1 MNKILSYIFI
11 CLFVISAMLPINNA
25 CAISDKEYA
34 RCKQLS
40 PEFVQAEKDLNAV
53 WKQLNSLIQN
63 KDKKQK
69 LLDNQRNWLK
79 ERDANYVNENGT
91 ADIPYFTTYTKDRI
105 AELILYKEYV
115 KNNYLPITITGQVI
129 EQTESRYAEDTAYY
143 LYTKLY
149 VNKNEYDIWIL
160 LCSSE
165 DKKQHEDVNNIL
177 KRAEDNKDKC
187 SILVDYDI
195 LGEIKVISFANP
207 SKDEKC
213 GLNW

>member
-53 WKQLNSLIQN
+53 WKQLNSLLQN

-79 ERDANYVNENGT
+79 ERDSNHVNENGT
-91 ADIPYFTTYTKDRI
+91 ADIPNFTTYTKNRI

-129 EQTESRYAEDTAYY
+129 EQTESRYTEDTAYY

-195 LGEIKVISFANP
+195 LGEIKVISFANT

>member
-91 ADIPYFTTYTKDRI
+91 ADIPNFTTYTKDRI

>member
-1 MNKILSYIFI
+1 MKKSLLCIFI
-11 CLFVISAMLPINNA
+11 CLFIISEMLPINNA

-40 PEFVQAEKDLNAV
+40 PEFTQAENDLNAV
-53 WKQLNSLIQN
+53 WKQLNSLIKN
-63 KDKKQK
+63 KDKKQQI
-69 LLDNQRNWLK
+69 LNNQRNWLK
-79 ERDANYVNENGT
+79 ERDEKHVNENGT
-91 ADIPYFTTYTKDRI
+91 ADITNFTADTKDRI

-129 EQTESRYAEDTAYY
+129 EQTESRYAEDCAYY
-143 LYTKLY
+143 LYAKLY

-165 DKKQHEDVNNIL
+165 DKKLHKDVNAIL

>member
-79 ERDANYVNENGT
+79 ERDSNHVNENGT
-91 ADIPYFTTYTKDRI
+91 ADIPNFTTYTKNRI

-129 EQTESRYAEDTAYY
+129 EQTESRYTEDTAYY

>member
-91 ADIPYFTTYTKDRI
+91 ADIPNFTTYTKDRI

-149 VNKNEYDIWIL
+149 VNKNEYDIWIF